1 MRRSLTTVAS
11 IGLSLVALTL
21 VTGCNH
27 HPLDD
32 FRGWLERSEAG
43 DVAAFRAGFTKRSR
57 LFIDGVFTLSKA
69 HPLLRFPKRFTG
81 KTQIVTPRDQVR
93 IRGDRAEFDVL
104 SAGERVHIVMLRE
117 GRHWR
122 IDLFQRANRISP
134 LGER

>member
-1 MRRSLTTVAS
+1 MPGGRTA
-11 IGLSLVALTL
+11 
-21 VTGCNH
+21 
-27 HPLDD
+27 
-32 FRGWLERSEAG
+32 AG
-43 DVAAFRAGFTKRSR
+43 EVFDTADVRH
-57 LFIDGVFTLSKA
+57 FIDGVFTLSKA